1 MKKFLYVAAFILL
14 LNLSGHVYA
23 EEAEDE
29 VHTKDFYYATAVF
42 ACLFGIG
49 IGAAGAGIGQ
59 GLATKG
65 AVEGIARNP
74 GTSGKVTVTLIIGL
88 ALMESLVIYSVV
100 VALIILYAKPFGF

>member
-1 MKKFLYVAAFILL
+1 MKKIAITTFFIIALAFVGNAL
-14 LNLSGHVYA
+14 A
-23 EEAEDE
+23 EEGNSEKISTYGYFGLA
-29 VHTKDFYYATAVF
+29 AL
-42 ACLFGIG
+42 ACVVGIG

-74 GTSGKVTVTLIIGL
+74 GTSGKITVTLIIGL
-88 ALMESLVIYSVV
+88 AMMESLVIYALV